1 MFAKHT
7 HAVVLKKLDF
17 SLDFFLSDVCVP
29 RSLSL
34 NLLRFICIPRNNVCA
49 HNCSMFF
56 FSNEAVPLNL
66 VTFPVDSIIAV
77 SLFGNMTVDTVDT
90 GNIATGTTDPPKG

>member
-1 MFAKHT
+1 
-7 HAVVLKKLDF
+7 
-17 SLDFFLSDVCVP
+17 
-29 RSLSL
+29 
-34 NLLRFICIPRNNVCA
+34 
-49 HNCSMFF
+49 MFF

>member
-1 MFAKHT
+1 MQC
-7 HAVVLKKLDF
+7 L
-17 SLDFFLSDVCVP
+17 
-29 RSLSL
+29 RSQLL
-34 NLLRFICIPRNNVCA
+34 NV
-49 HNCSMFF
+49 F

>member
-1 MFAKHT
+1 MSALT
-7 HAVVLKKLDF
+7 IAQ
-17 SLDFFLSDVCVP
+17 C
-29 RSLSL
+29 
-34 NLLRFICIPRNNVCA
+34 
-49 HNCSMFF
+49 FF

-90 GNIATGTTDPPKG
+90 GNIATGTIDPRVEFILPK

>member
-1 MFAKHT
+1 MSALT
-7 HAVVLKKLDF
+7 IAQ
-17 SLDFFLSDVCVP
+17 C
-29 RSLSL
+29 
-34 NLLRFICIPRNNVCA
+34 
-49 HNCSMFF
+49 F

-90 GNIATGTTDPPKG
+90 GNIATGTIDPRVEFILPK